1 MRSKVQHEFTNTLTC
16 NIIQVS
22 VHMYVNYIYYFHEI
36 DEVKSI
42 MIFHKHVTR
51 YCTVTWYLLVFSN
64 WFSIVILLDRVASNI
79 CVYLEGFV
87 TEVYIFF
94 RLLLSCITPKPWRRN
109 NWWAMALPKNN
120 NLPLHTRK
128 LLVLVAQI
136 RGFLFDFKKG

>member
-1 MRSKVQHEFTNTLTC
+1 MSLQTNWHVIWYELKCICTWA
-16 NIIQVS
+16 ISIS
-22 VHMYVNYIYYFHEI
+22 FHEI

-42 MIFHKHVTR
+42 MIFHKQHVTALSHEISL
-51 YCTVTWYLLVFSN
+51 YFSN
-64 WFSIVILLDRVASNI
+64 WFSIVILLDRVTSNI